1 MLRSSDQRAEE
12 QKMLR
17 VVIREALRPAL
28 QLVSQLQES
37 LFPIDN
43 ESGFVSS
50 FAYGE
55 TRKNTP
61 FVRPC
66 TDGTVDEGDVMCA
79 FPCIR
84 ILTVDCACEQR
95 VPTFLVGNK
104 GPKSPRSAAQKEN
117 QNASKQRSES
127 RGAEDAH
134 TTKSYHSNI
143 HIK

>member
-1 MLRSSDQRAEE
+1 MLRGGDQRAEE

-55 TRKNTP
+55 TRKTHHS
-61 FVRPC
+61 FVPALM
-66 TDGTVDEGDVMCA
+66 GLS
-79 FPCIR
+79 IR
-84 ILTVDCACEQR
+84 AMECVRSHAYGNSLKLCELE
-95 VPTFLVGNK
+95 F
-104 GPKSPRSAAQKEN
+104 
-117 QNASKQRSES
+117 
-127 RGAEDAH
+127 D
-134 TTKSYHSNI
+134 
-143 HIK
+143 

>member
-1 MLRSSDQRAEE
+1 MLRGGDQRAEE

-66 TDGTVDEGDVMCA
+66 TDGTLDKGDGMCA

-84 ILTVDCACEQR
+84 QFTKALR
-95 VPTFLVGNK
+95 VRIRLRPENK
-104 GPKSPRSAAQKEN
+104 ALRHTRIRME
-117 QNASKQRSES
+117 SES
-127 RGAEDAH
+127 
-134 TTKSYHSNI
+134 SS
-143 HIK
+143 